1 MDSPN
6 YVYDWFKRHGMDGSV
21 NTREKLFRLPGPTI
35 KKLTP
40 EQETLLLNYLK
51 KLSQENQ

>member
-6 YVYDWFKRHGMDGSV
+6 YVYDWFKRRGMDGS
-21 NTREKLFRLPGPTI
+21 REKLFRLPGPTI
-35 KKLTP
+35 KKVTP
-40 EQETLLLNYLK
+40 EQEALLLNYLK